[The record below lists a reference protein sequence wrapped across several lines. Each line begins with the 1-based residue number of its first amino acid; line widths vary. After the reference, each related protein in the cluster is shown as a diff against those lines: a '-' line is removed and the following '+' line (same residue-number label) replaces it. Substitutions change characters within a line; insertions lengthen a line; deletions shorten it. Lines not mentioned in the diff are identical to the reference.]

1 MDSSNRTQCIV
12 VSGIDGS
19 GKSTIIESLKK
30 DLEKDGKHVGYIW
43 LRFNHYLTKGMH
55 ALARLLGL
63 SVHVQNEMGVV
74 WQHQFYKSQIFCR
87 FYIITTYL
95 DSWISRIRY
104 NKAAYKQDVVI
115 CDRWICDILVD
126 LATKTHNKDF
136 LDSCWSSRFLNI
148 MPSNAKLLVIQR
160 NEKALLECRLE
171 NRVDPDFRFR
181 QEVYKQLLME
191 PYIHVVDNN
200 GTIQESIEQIRNI
213 IKNG

>member
-1 MDSSNRTQCIV
+1 
-12 VSGIDGS
+12 
-19 GKSTIIESLKK
+19 
-30 DLEKDGKHVGYIW
+30 
-43 LRFNHYLTKGMH
+43 MH

-136 LDSCWSSRFLNI
+136 WIVAGLVGSLILCRQMQSYWSFSG
-148 MPSNAKLLVIQR
+148 MK
-160 NEKALLECRLE
+160 RL
-171 NRVDPDFRFR
+171 
-181 QEVYKQLLME
+181 Y
-191 PYIHVVDNN
+191 
-200 GTIQESIEQIRNI
+200 
-213 IKNG
+213 